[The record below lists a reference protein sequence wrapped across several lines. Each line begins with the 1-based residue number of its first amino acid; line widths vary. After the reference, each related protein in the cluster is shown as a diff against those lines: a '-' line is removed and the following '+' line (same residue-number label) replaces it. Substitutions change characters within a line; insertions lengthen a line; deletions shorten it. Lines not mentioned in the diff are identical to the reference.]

1 MNMACIRPVRKGGN
15 LRINLKSMAVQAG
28 IVLIV
33 YALPIFLPGGLRAWP
48 AGWIFL
54 IIWFGFWLVELAWL
68 LKHNPA
74 LFQERMRVSAADQK
88 GWDRIFPLLINLTL
102 FAWLLYIS
110 FDVLRWHWSP
120 VPVWLQIG
128 GAIIMVCSFALFFLT
143 FRENSFLSPVVRLQA
158 ERGQTVI
165 STGPYQYVRHPMYA
179 AMGLVVISAPQL
191 LGAWYG
197 TLMGFIFMLVLA
209 RRSVLEERSLRQELP
224 GYTAYMERVKF
235 RLVPYIW

>member
-1 MNMACIRPVRKGGN
+1 MKERSIW
-15 LRINLKSMAVQAG
+15 KSVAAQVG

-33 YALPIFLPGGLRAWP
+33 YALPIFLPAGLRAWP

-54 IIWFGFWLVELAWL
+54 LLWFGFWLFELAWL
-68 LKHNPA
+68 FQHNPA

-120 VPVWLQIG
+120 VPLWLQIV
-128 GAIIMVCSFALFFLT
+128 GAIFLLGSFIIFFLT

-165 STGPYQYVRHPMYA
+165 SSGPYQLVRHPMYA
-179 AMGLVVISAPQL
+179 AMGLVVISVPLL
-191 LGAWYG
+191 LGAWVG
-197 TLMGFIFMLVLA
+197 TLLGLIFMLVLA
-209 RRSVLEERSLRQELP
+209 RRAVLEERTLRQELS
-224 GYTAYMERVKF
+224 GYAAYMTQVKY
-235 RLVPYIW
+235 RLIPYIW

>member
-1 MNMACIRPVRKGGN
+1 
-15 LRINLKSMAVQAG
+15 LKSLAVQVG

-54 IIWFGFWLVELAWL
+54 VLWFGFWLFELAWL
-68 LKHNPA
+68 FKHNPA
-74 LFQERMRVSAADQK
+74 LFQERMRLSAADQK
-88 GWDRIFPLLINLTL
+88 GWDRIFSLLINLIL

-120 VPVWLQIG
+120 VPLWLQMVG
-128 GAIIMVCSFALFFLT
+128 GFILLCSYLIFFLT
-143 FRENSFLSPVVRLQA
+143 FRENSFLSPVVRLQT

-165 STGPYQYVRHPMYA
+165 STGPYAFVRHPKYA
-179 AMGLVVISAPQL
+179 AMRLVVISVPLL

-197 TLMGFIFMLVLA
+197 TLAGMIFVLVLA
-209 RRSVLEERSLRQELP
+209 RRAVLEERVLRQELP
-224 GYTAYMERVKF
+224 GYAAYMERVKF